1 MAKLAKIISFEGID
15 QSGKETQSKRLTDKL
30 QAEGYEVGHM
40 YFPDYETNIGKEIR
54 AFLDG
59 KKKMSPELRQMLYA
73 ANRYEKAE
81 EIQNKMEQCDFLVM
95 DRYVSS
101 GIAYGLVNGLD
112 YEWALSLEKKLP
124 QPDFVI
130 LMDISTEVSR
140 KRKGDGDKD
149 EYEKRLDFLE
159 KVRNAY
165 LTLAEAENWI
175 VVDASSTKDV
185 VEDEVWLK
193 FQNRLSEILSH

>member
-1 MAKLAKIISFEGID
+1 MSKLSKIITFEGID
-15 QSGKETQSKRLTDKL
+15 QSGKETQSKRLTEKL
-30 QAEGYEVGHM
+30 ISEGYKVSHM
-40 YFPDYETNIGKEIR
+40 YFPNYDTSIGKEIR

-73 ANRYEKAE
+73 TNRYEKME
-81 EIQNKMEQCDFLVM
+81 EIIFEMEQCDFLVI

-112 YEWALSLEKKLP
+112 YKWALALEEKLP

-140 KRKGDGDKD
+140 KRKGDDEKD

-159 KVRNAY
+159 KVRDAY
-165 LTLAEAENWI
+165 LKLAEDQSWI
-175 VVDASSTKDV
+175 IINAGLSKDI
-185 VEDEVWLK
+185 VEALVWVK
-193 FQNRLSEILSH
+193 FSEKLNKILSH